1 MGERDRPAT
10 ARCPSCGRPI
20 ALTRPSC
27 LYCGRPLPEELLPA
41 PVERAEPP
49 TAQALLGGVDDGKTL
64 LVARLEDATV
74 ESLAVALDRTVLE
87 AGQLVRR
94 GGWALLG
101 VLPEDVANQRRERLG
116 RAGVRCLVLEQAE
129 VRLAI
134 DPWLAIG
141 AHFDGRLHLRRDG
154 ASRVVSPGEL
164 CLVVAGAIRREY
176 QARETKPRGF
186 RSATLE
192 QGHRFHLHRR
202 DDPAPIELDP
212 AGIEFDEESGGA
224 ESSLLRIDR
233 WVSTL
238 IGDGP
243 RDDLFRFL
251 PPALAPAAPAPEIG
265 ALTAAG
271 RLRRGPAEDAV
282 ILDNLAQ
289 FRFYS
294 AWRACVQRRLDD
306 G

>member
-1 MGERDRPAT
+1 
-10 ARCPSCGRPI
+10 
-20 ALTRPSC
+20 
-27 LYCGRPLPEELLPA
+27 
-41 PVERAEPP
+41 VERAEPA
-49 TAQALLGGVDDGKTL
+49 AQALLAGVDEGKAL
-64 LVARLEDATV
+64 LVARLEETTVDA
-74 ESLAVALDRTVLE
+74 LAAALDRTVLE
-87 AGQLVRR
+87 ASQLVRR
-94 GGWALLG
+94 GGWTLLG
-101 VLPEDVANQRRERLG
+101 VLPGDVANERRECLG
-116 RAGVRCLVLEQAE
+116 QAGVRCLVLEQAE
-129 VRLAI
+129 VRRAI

-154 ASRVVSPGEL
+154 ASRVVSPGDL
-164 CLVVAGAIRREY
+164 GLVVAGAIRREY
-176 QARETKPRGF
+176 QARETKLRSF

-202 DDPAPIELDP
+202 DDATPIELDP
-212 AGIEFDEESGGA
+212 AGIEFDEESGA
-224 ESSLLRIDR
+224 TESSLLRIER

-251 PPALAPAAPAPEIG
+251 PPALAPAAPAPEMG

-271 RLRRGPAEDAV
+271 RLRRGSAEDAL

-294 AWRACVQRRLDD
+294 AWRACVQRRLDE

>member
-1 MGERDRPAT
+1 MGERDRPST

-27 LYCGRPLPEELLPA
+27 LYCGRSLPEQVVPA
-41 PVERAEPP
+41 PIEPAESPP
-49 TAQALLGGVDDGKTL
+49 AQALLPGVGEGKAL
-64 LVARLEDATV
+64 LVAQLDGTTPK
-74 ESLAVALDRTVLE
+74 SLASALERTSLE
-87 AGQLVRR
+87 AEQLVRR
-94 GGWALLG
+94 GGWNLLG
-101 VLPEDVANQRRERLG
+101 VLPEDAAGLRRDRLS

-129 VRLAI
+129 VRHAI
-134 DPWLAIG
+134 EPWLAIG
-141 AHFDGRLHLRRDG
+141 AHFDGRLRLRGDG
-154 ASRVVSPGEL
+154 ASRIVAPGDL
-164 CLVVAGAIRREY
+164 RLVVAGAIRREY
-176 QARETKPRGF
+176 QARETKPRSF

-192 QGHRFHLHRR
+192 QGYRFHLHRR

-212 AGIEFDEESGGA
+212 AGLEFDEESRA
-224 ESSLLRIDR
+224 TESSLLRIDR

-238 IGDGP
+238 IGAGP
-243 RDDLFRFL
+243 RDDRFRFL
-251 PPALAPAAPAPEIG
+251 PPALAPAAPAPEMG
-265 ALTAAG
+265 ALSAVG
-271 RLRRGPAEDAV
+271 RLRRGPSEDAV